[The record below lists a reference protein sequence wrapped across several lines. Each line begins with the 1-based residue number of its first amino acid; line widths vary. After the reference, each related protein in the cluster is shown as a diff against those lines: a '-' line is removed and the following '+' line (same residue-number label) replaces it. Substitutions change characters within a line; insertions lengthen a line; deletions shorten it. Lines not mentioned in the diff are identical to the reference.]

1 MNNIVI
7 NRVKIEL
14 LKEDVS
20 INFFIDE
27 ELNDNNNII
36 LKLYLKRYKPS
47 YLHKEIKENLIQ
59 TDNKIHQWLDG
70 LKKQIPKDEPY
81 IYISFFKQSDK
92 TLNTKFIEYN
102 KLLKP
107 YVREILIRHFLDNKY
122 IIEPFKEGCDFSV
135 YEELDTTEIKGFKK
149 YRRYDFVIFS
159 YYKEKRRNIE
169 LSVSI
174 SIGSEDTYIGI
185 NEDIKQLNLSG
196 LKVVKDNLL
205 IKYENQE
212 ASEYPI
218 KANKEIRNQL
228 KIYPKPKKH
237 FYKNHYELI
246 KKFVEKLNNQKL
258 SEIKI
263 YPIFIKKHG
272 GDIKSVDFEKN
283 KMVFKS
289 EQLDYSPVNGMRDYG
304 VYKTPDN
311 IKNYQLLFIYP
322 DRESANKLYIYFL
335 RGYKH
340 FPGLESY
347 IGLPANLSDK
357 KIEYIEPIETLTETI
372 NENLKQSNYNNLIA
386 LWIMP
391 FSKSTATKEQSKI
404 YYEIKEILLSK
415 NISSQFVE
423 RNKIFN
429 ENFHF
434 SLPNIAIAMLAKIGG
449 IPWKLQRKTYKQL
462 TIGFNIH
469 KKDIN
474 TYLGSAIY
482 FDNEGQINNI
492 EAYSES
498 TPENICQTLSNS
510 INDYLNKN
518 SEIDKMVI
526 HYYKPLSSKEK
537 DAINELLKRININ
550 IPYAFVEINDT
561 KVTTDICF
569 DLSYE
574 LYMPRSGTYIY
585 LKPNEYLLFNNLR
598 YWEIPTNPI
607 YQEEYPIKLRICDP
621 TSSFLHHELISQV
634 YEFSRLYWKSLKQ
647 QARPVTTIYSKL
659 IAEYV
664 ANFQKGLPN
673 TEIAHKKVWFI

>member
-7 NRVKIEL
+7 NRVKVEL

-27 ELNDNNNII
+27 ELNGNNNII
-36 LKLYLKRYKPS
+36 LKSYLKRYKPS
-47 YLHKEIKENLIQ
+47 YFPQEDLIQ
-59 TDNKIHQWLDG
+59 TDSKIGQWLNG
-70 LKKQIPKDEPY
+70 LRNQNPKDESY
-81 IYISFFKQSDK
+81 IYISFFKQSER
-92 TLNTKFIEYN
+92 TLNIKFRN
-102 KLLKP
+102 FSKLLKS
-107 YVREILIRHFLDNKY
+107 YIREILIHHFLDNKY
-122 IIEPFKEGCDFSV
+122 IVEPFKEGCDFCV
-135 YEELDTTEIKGFKK
+135 YEKLDTTTKTNGFNK

-159 YYKEKRRNIE
+159 YYKENRRNIE

-174 SIGSEDTYIGI
+174 GSEDTHIGI
-185 NEDIKQLNLSG
+185 NENIKQLNLSG
-196 LKVVKDNLL
+196 LKVIKDNLL
-205 IKYENQE
+205 IKCDNQG
-212 ASEYPI
+212 ASEYPL

-228 KIYPKPKKH
+228 KIYSKPKKH

-246 KKFVEKLNNQKL
+246 KKFVEKLNNQKF

-263 YPIFIKKHG
+263 YSVLIKKHG
-272 GDIKSVDFEKN
+272 SDIKSVDFEKN

-289 EQLDYSPVNGMRDYG
+289 EQLDYSPINGMRDYG
-304 VYKTPDN
+304 AYKTPDN

-322 DRESANKLYIYFL
+322 DSESANKLYTYFL
-335 RGYKH
+335 RGYRH

-357 KIEYIEPIETLTETI
+357 KIKYSDLTKTLIETI
-372 NENLKQSNYNNLIA
+372 NKNLEQSNYNNLIA
-386 LWIMP
+386 LCIMP

-415 NISSQFVE
+415 NISSQFIE
-423 RNKIFN
+423 RNNIFN

-449 IPWKLQRKTYKQL
+449 ILWKLQRKTYKQL
-462 TIGFNIH
+462 TIGFNIYT
-469 KKDIN
+469 KDRN

-492 EAYSES
+492 EAYSEG

-510 INDYLNKN
+510 INGYLNEN

-526 HYYKPLSSKEK
+526 HYYKPLSSKER

-561 KVTTDICF
+561 KVSTDICF
-569 DLSYE
+569 DLNYE
-574 LYMPRSGTYIY
+574 LYMPQSGTYIY

-598 YWEIPTNPI
+598 YWEKPINPI
-607 YQEEYPIKLRICDP
+607 SQEEYPIKLRICDP
-621 TSSFLHHELISQV
+621 TSSFAHHELISQV

-647 QARPVTTIYSKL
+647 KSRPVTTIYSKL

-664 ANFQKGLPN
+664 ANFQEGLPN